1 MLRLTSLLL
10 VKAPK
15 LTDHNHVC
23 EEAGI
28 VRKIKSEMERRVMA
42 NLTARVSVIRKA
54 VVVEYQ
60 EKYRDDLSTWNEV
73 QVLLAEDTNIDR
85 RLYIF
90 KQKALKQLY

>member
-28 VRKIKSEMERRVMA
+28 VKWKSEMERRVMA
-42 NLTARVSVIRKA
+42 NLTARVSEIRKA
-54 VVVEYQ
+54 VVDEFQ
-60 EKYRDDLSTWNEV
+60 EKYKDDLSTWSEV
-73 QVLLAEDTNIDR
+73 QVLLAEDIDHP
-85 RLYIF
+85 LFIF
-90 KQKALKQLY
+90 KQKALGNIPK